1 MLRVLKNTAL
11 SDQLAAK
18 PSVPLR
24 SFRPSLLDLRFTGDP
39 WIVDHADGAAS
50 VRLDNY
56 RVAQIQTT
64 PFDLPSLN
72 QLLFQLRQWQV
83 RRRYYQLLR
92 ARSLHPSK

>member
-1 MLRVLKNTAL
+1 
-11 SDQLAAK
+11 
-18 PSVPLR
+18 
-24 SFRPSLLDLRFTGDP
+24 
-39 WIVDHADGAAS
+39 
-50 VRLDNY
+50 
-56 RVAQIQTT
+56 VAQIQTT